1 MKNVKKNVASF
12 LTEKKSNLKK
22 PIKNLESISSFKTS
36 KLIKSKVKMAPSNFS
51 ILKRNSQL
59 LSEGKNRGNFI
70 TVRPKNIPKNVK
82 PVINDIRTKKLKD
95 LKPLKTIIKYA
106 GDKIKKEYNSPYIAR
121 LIKINKDVFKTKK
134 EEDKPIYYNLYKI
147 NEIFNSKKSRFNI
160 NFLENNIFLSENEY
174 LIKTFNKKEMKIV
187 FRYLL
192 GYIFIKDKYSLCKS
206 DRYNHKT
213 KIVYSEFFDY
223 IENNY
228 TLIDPDNQINPIL
241 TNQKNIRENN
251 SFRNNLLTL
260 SLNAEIDKIIYPFLK
275 TPNYFLIKDMPK
287 KLVPNAIPNYYFN
300 GNIFHILL
308 KKSAFYKKF
317 NINYEIINNMN
328 KMNVFDK
335 TRNEIYNSSFI
346 AKDKLENIVDNISN
360 NSSRSEKSF
369 LNNYVNNSKLSN
381 NKDVVR
387 EQDTNI
393 QNDELFKIKKLIK
406 NFEEKK
412 ENKKVHFQ
420 KKEMSS
426 RQKKHITIRKKKQIR
441 QPYEDYEIIQTDDFL
456 IKKRDKSNILQII
469 NNEIFNSTYD
479 KLRNKRKLKTRLLT
493 KKQNRNIENMKTFSN
508 NNETFRR
515 KNRFFLT
522 HANQNFFINKEFPF
536 FNKSKNQILNS
547 YKRNIFMKEFNTF
560 NLKEINNN
568 NNKKYKIY
576 NTLELVKQK
585 KISFHIFPKLNV
597 LKFKDT
603 SQFLNKI
610 NNSFKEKNSNIKL
623 LKEIIINYQKN
634 HNKRKINSLYFPEI
648 YNFSINTISN
658 IKKTKYDKRNENK
671 SINNNIISTS
681 KGSNYKDIFKIEKII
696 KHKK

>member
-1 MKNVKKNVASF
+1 MKNVKKNVVSF
-12 LTEKKSNLKK
+12 STEKKSNLKK
-22 PIKNLESISSFKTS
+22 PIKNLDSISSFKTS

-106 GDKIKKEYNSPYIAR
+106 GDNIKKEYNSPYIAR

-317 NINYEIINNMN
+317 
-328 KMNVFDK
+328 
-335 TRNEIYNSSFI
+335 
-346 AKDKLENIVDNISN
+346 
-360 NSSRSEKSF
+360 
-369 LNNYVNNSKLSN
+369 
-381 NKDVVR
+381 
-387 EQDTNI
+387 
-393 QNDELFKIKKLIK
+393 
-406 NFEEKK
+406 
-412 ENKKVHFQ
+412 
-420 KKEMSS
+420 
-426 RQKKHITIRKKKQIR
+426 
-441 QPYEDYEIIQTDDFL
+441 DY
-456 IKKRDKSNILQII
+456 
-469 NNEIFNSTYD
+469 
-479 KLRNKRKLKTRLLT
+479 
-493 KKQNRNIENMKTFSN
+493 
-508 NNETFRR
+508 
-515 KNRFFLT
+515 
-522 HANQNFFINKEFPF
+522 
-536 FNKSKNQILNS
+536 
-547 YKRNIFMKEFNTF
+547 
-560 NLKEINNN
+560 
-568 NNKKYKIY
+568 
-576 NTLELVKQK
+576 
-585 KISFHIFPKLNV
+585 
-597 LKFKDT
+597 
-603 SQFLNKI
+603 
-610 NNSFKEKNSNIKL
+610 
-623 LKEIIINYQKN
+623 
-634 HNKRKINSLYFPEI
+634 
-648 YNFSINTISN
+648 
-658 IKKTKYDKRNENK
+658 
-671 SINNNIISTS
+671 
-681 KGSNYKDIFKIEKII
+681 
-696 KHKK
+696 